1 MASDGSP
8 SQDPQKKKK
17 KTSKKGKGEDVKDTE
32 VQVEV
37 QVERL
42 TACGHNALQQ
52 GDRLKALEYFKKA
65 FKAAVNLNKTKAQR
79 ACAFNLGAAYVEAG
93 KPQKGLDFLSQAET
107 SERGERVADL
117 QFNLAAAH
125 EALDDHLQA
134 VRHYQQAAHL
144 YRSQGD
150 GSSEGDTCIRLAHCH
165 LRRKEWTDVTENY
178 LRAAESYK
186 VAGKLASAAVALKDA
201 GNHML
206 KCDCFSADDVISV
219 LTECLELSAKIT
231 EPETLGKLYNS
242 VGLSFSQLKLFSEAA
257 ECYELALP
265 LVHSTPRRLAVVM
278 QNLGAVHNSLAQ
290 YRKALEYHREA
301 AALHGCELEEKERF
315 WSELDEVMES
325 IPTGERVVIGADF
338 NGHVGEGN
346 TGDEEVMGKFGVK
359 ERNLEGQM
367 VVDFAKRMDMAVVNT
382 YLQKR
387 EEHRV
392 TYKSGGR
399 RTQVVLP
406 DDWETTAEVI
416 RKTGR
421 KVLGVSS
428 GRRKEDK
435 ETWWWKEEV
444 QDSIQRKRLA
454 KKKWDMDRTEENRQE
469 YKGVTAQSEEG
480 GSLGS
485 RRAQGCC
492 FCNLAYALS
501 ELGELEEAGESYLH
515 AQQAFK
521 DSDDSSGHWQA
532 CEGLGGIRLRLRDPD
547 KAILYYK
554 QALVLL
560 SKCKDVSSSVQ
571 ESLVNKLSE
580 ALQMKLAIQQRVPP
594 VRQTIKERNLN
605 RQHLRIEQ
613 RRNTE
618 EMMAEQRRKE
628 PLNSHRVEEKEWRPT
643 ETSSQRKPHG
653 DMISSRATQTERP
666 DYVTALPEANRNLN
680 NTYEKPRPE
689 YNNPTDSHLGDFISQ
704 QDEAM
709 CETSR
714 QNPLEISSAS
724 PVEEST
730 EVLPSAHFPSEEST
744 SINRTVKSRFC
755 TVM

>member
-17 KTSKKGKGEDVKDTE
+17 KTSRKGKGEDVKDAE

-37 QVERL
+37 QLERL
-42 TACGHNALQQ
+42 TACGHKALQQ
-52 GDRLKALEYFKKA
+52 GDRLKALECFKKA
-65 FKAAVNLNKTKAQR
+65 FKAAVNLNKAKVQR

-107 SERGERVADL
+107 SEKGERVADL

-134 VRHYQQAAHL
+134 VRYYQQAAHL

-165 LRRKEWTDVTENY
+165 LRRKEWTDVAENY

-186 VAGKLASAAVALKDA
+186 VAGKMASAAVALKDA

-219 LTECLELSAKIT
+219 LTDCLELSAKIT

-242 VGLSFSQLKLFSEAA
+242 VGLSFSQLKLFTEAA

-265 LVHSTPRRLAVVM
+265 LVCSTPRRLAVVM

-290 YRKALEYHREA
+290 FRKALEYHREA
-301 AALHGCELEEKERF
+301 AALH
-315 WSELDEVMES
+315 
-325 IPTGERVVIGADF
+325 
-338 NGHVGEGN
+338 
-346 TGDEEVMGKFGVK
+346 
-359 ERNLEGQM
+359 
-367 VVDFAKRMDMAVVNT
+367 
-382 YLQKR
+382 
-387 EEHRV
+387 
-392 TYKSGGR
+392 
-399 RTQVVLP
+399 
-406 DDWETTAEVI
+406 
-416 RKTGR
+416 
-421 KVLGVSS
+421 
-428 GRRKEDK
+428 
-435 ETWWWKEEV
+435 
-444 QDSIQRKRLA
+444 
-454 KKKWDMDRTEENRQE
+454 
-469 YKGVTAQSEEG
+469 

-521 DSDDSSGHWQA
+521 DSNDSSGHWQA
-532 CEGLGGIRLRLRDPD
+532 CEGLGGIKLRLRDPD
-547 KAILYYK
+547 KAIFYYK

-580 ALQMKLAIQQRVPP
+580 ALQMKLAIQQKVPP
-594 VRQTIKERNLN
+594 VMQTIKERNLN
-605 RQHLRIEQ
+605 RQHLRIAQ
-613 RRNTE
+613 RRNAE
-618 EMMAEQRRKE
+618 EVMAEQRRKE
-628 PLNSHRVEEKEWRPT
+628 PLNSHRVEDKELKTT

-653 DMISSRATQTERP
+653 DMIISSRATQTERP
-666 DYVTALPEANRNLN
+666 DYTNALPEANRNLN
-680 NTYEKPRPE
+680 NTYEKPCLE
-689 YNNPTDSHLGDFISQ
+689 YNNPTDSHLGDIISQ
-704 QDEAM
+704 QDDAT

-714 QNPLEISSAS
+714 QNPLEITRAT
-724 PVEEST
+724 PLEEST
-730 EVLPSAHFPSEEST
+730 EALPSAHLHREEST
-744 SINRTVKSRFC
+744 SIQRTIKSRFC
-755 TVM
+755 IVM

>member
-1 MASDGSP
+1 MASDGSQ

-65 FKAAVNLNKTKAQR
+65 FKAAVTLNKNKVQR

-107 SERGERVADL
+107 GERGERVADL

-125 EALDDHLQA
+125 EALDDHIQA

-165 LRRKEWTDVTENY
+165 LRRKEWNDATENY

-186 VAGKLASAAVALKDA
+186 VAGKMDSAAVALKDA

-242 VGLSFSQLKLFSEAA
+242 VGLSFSQLKLFPEAS

-265 LVHSTPRRLAVVM
+265 LVRSTPRRLAVVM

-301 AALHGCELEEKERF
+301 AALH
-315 WSELDEVMES
+315 
-325 IPTGERVVIGADF
+325 
-338 NGHVGEGN
+338 
-346 TGDEEVMGKFGVK
+346 
-359 ERNLEGQM
+359 
-367 VVDFAKRMDMAVVNT
+367 
-382 YLQKR
+382 
-387 EEHRV
+387 
-392 TYKSGGR
+392 
-399 RTQVVLP
+399 
-406 DDWETTAEVI
+406 
-416 RKTGR
+416 
-421 KVLGVSS
+421 
-428 GRRKEDK
+428 
-435 ETWWWKEEV
+435 
-444 QDSIQRKRLA
+444 
-454 KKKWDMDRTEENRQE
+454 
-469 YKGVTAQSEEG
+469 

-532 CEGLGGIRLRLRDPD
+532 CEGLGGIKLRLRDPD

-580 ALQMKLAIQQRVPP
+580 ALQLKLAIQQRVPP
-594 VRQTIKERNLN
+594 VRQTIKERN
-605 RQHLRIEQ
+605 RQHLRIAQ

-628 PLNSHRVEEKEWRPT
+628 PLNSHRVEEKESRPT
-643 ETSSQRKPHG
+643 ETSSQRKPPG
-653 DMISSRATQTERP
+653 DMISSRATQTVRP
-666 DYVTALPEANRNLN
+666 DYVNALPEANRNLN
-680 NTYEKPRPE
+680 NTYEKPCLE

-704 QDEAM
+704 QDEAT

-714 QNPLEISSAS
+714 QNQLEISSAS
-724 PVEEST
+724 PEEEST
-730 EVLPSAHFPSEEST
+730 EALPSAHLPNEEST

>member
-8 SQDPQKKKK
+8 SQDSQKKKK
-17 KTSKKGKGEDVKDTE
+17 KSSRKGKGEDVKDKE
-32 VQVEV
+32 VQVEG

-42 TACGHNALQQ
+42 TACGHSALQQ
-52 GDRLKALEYFKKA
+52 GDSSKALEYFKKA
-65 FKAAVNLNKTKAQR
+65 FKMAVNLKETKVQR

-93 KPQKGLDFLSQAET
+93 KPQKGLDFLSQAES

-125 EALDDHLQA
+125 EALDDHVQA
-134 VRHYQQAAHL
+134 VRRYQQAAQL

-165 LRRKEWTDVTENY
+165 LRRKEWTDAAENY

-242 VGLSFSQLKLFSEAA
+242 VGLSFSQLKLFPEAA

-265 LVHSTPRRLAVVM
+265 LVRSTPRRLAVVM

-301 AALHGCELEEKERF
+301 AALHG
-315 WSELDEVMES
+315 
-325 IPTGERVVIGADF
+325 
-338 NGHVGEGN
+338 
-346 TGDEEVMGKFGVK
+346 
-359 ERNLEGQM
+359 
-367 VVDFAKRMDMAVVNT
+367 
-382 YLQKR
+382 
-387 EEHRV
+387 
-392 TYKSGGR
+392 
-399 RTQVVLP
+399 
-406 DDWETTAEVI
+406 
-416 RKTGR
+416 
-421 KVLGVSS
+421 
-428 GRRKEDK
+428 
-435 ETWWWKEEV
+435 
-444 QDSIQRKRLA
+444 
-454 KKKWDMDRTEENRQE
+454 
-469 YKGVTAQSEEG
+469 
-480 GSLGS
+480 SLGS

-501 ELGELEEAGESYLH
+501 ELGQLEEAGESYLH

-532 CEGLGGIRLRLRDPD
+532 CEGLGGIKMRLRDPD

-554 QALVLL
+554 QALALL
-560 SKCKDVSSSVQ
+560 SKCKDVASSVQ

-580 ALQMKLAIQQRVPP
+580 ALQMKLAIQQTGPP
-594 VRQTIKERNLN
+594 ARQAIRERNLN
-605 RQHLRIEQ
+605 RQHPRIAQ
-613 RRNTE
+613 MRNTE
-618 EMMAEQRRKE
+618 DMMAEHRRKE
-628 PLNSHRVEEKEWRPT
+628 PLNSHRVEDKERRPT
-643 ETSSQRKPHG
+643 ETCGQRKPHG
-653 DMISSRATQTERP
+653 DMIISSRATQTEHP
-666 DYVTALPEANRNLN
+666 DYLNALPEANRNLN
-680 NTYEKPRPE
+680 NTYAKPGVE
-689 YNNPTDSHLGDFISQ
+689 YKNPTDSHFVSQ

-714 QNPLEISSAS
+714 QNPLEITSA
-724 PVEEST
+724 PPLEEST
-730 EVLPSAHFPSEEST
+730 EALPPAHLLSEEST
-744 SINRTVKSRFC
+744 SIHRNLKSRFC